1 MSTWINAPFLII
13 YQDVTERKYHV
24 IKCAFQKCASCF
36 WSIIEGISSWIE
48 KSCILLHSPWRFKKA
63 LFYHKG
69 FWNIGDSFGR
79 LIIHLDEPFWNIRR
93 PETNYIKT
101 RLLFSKKN
109 LKVWHFLL
117 KKRYFRIQKARFWK
131 GMFGDTI
138 SQQNQFLRTFSS
150 LEIFFEAPR
159 IKCAFFSCP
168 LMPHYELWKIAEKLQ
183 FC

>member
-13 YQDVTERKYHV
+13 YQDVTERNYHV

-69 FWNIGDSFGR
+69 FWDIGDSFGR
-79 LIIHLDEPFWNIRR
+79 LIIHLDETFWHIRW

-101 RLLFSKKN
+101 RLFFSPKKVESLTLFVKKVLFSNTKGAFLKRNVWRYYFTTKSVSPN
-109 LKVWHFLL
+109 LQLFGN
-117 KKRYFRIQKARFWK
+117 IFW
-131 GMFGDTI
+131 
-138 SQQNQFLRTFSS
+138 S
-150 LEIFFEAPR
+150 P
-159 IKCAFFSCP
+159 
-168 LMPHYELWKIAEKLQ
+168 
-183 FC
+183 

>member
-13 YQDVTERKYHV
+13 YQYVTERNYHV

-48 KSCILLHSPWRFKKA
+48 KSWILLHSPWRFKKA

-101 RLLFSKKN
+101 HLLFSKKTW
-109 LKVWHFLL
+109 KSDTFC
-117 KKRYFRIQKARFWK
+117 KKSAIFEYKRRVFEKEC
-131 GMFGDTI
+131 
-138 SQQNQFLRTFSS
+138 
-150 LEIFFEAPR
+150 LEILFHNKISFSEPSAIWKYFLKPLESNAP
-159 IKCAFFSCP
+159 FFSCP
-168 LMPHYELWKIAEKLQ
+168 FMPHYEPWKIAEKM
-183 FC
+183 